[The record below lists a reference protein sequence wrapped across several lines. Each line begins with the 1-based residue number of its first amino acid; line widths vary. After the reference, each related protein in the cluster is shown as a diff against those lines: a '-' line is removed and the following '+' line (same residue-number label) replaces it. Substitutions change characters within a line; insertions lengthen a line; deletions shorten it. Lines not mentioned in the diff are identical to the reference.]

1 MQVRIGNKTLDFPD
15 SINEGELAN
24 GTLWNKLRQISVV
37 FETVWSAIDRDVYA
51 IKDNPHMWTNRYQAF
66 RWFRQD
72 VGDPQHYE
80 EDKSTN
86 NVAELDSEY
95 QAQKTGFK
103 YNSFKSIIEEFNND
117 FKHPS
122 GFTNSGQE
130 WRYQEIHVSPELK
143 ADWMKIY
150 RNNVIT
156 MINYFNNTYW
166 GWFDG
171 NGWCVRS
178 CQVSCQQS
186 CQLACQSC
194 QHNTCHN
201 QHCGI

>member
-1 MQVRIGNKTLDFPD
+1 MIINKVSELRKEKNITQ
-15 SINEGELAN
+15 GQLAN
-24 GTLWNKLRQISVV
+24 ELGVSRQTIISLEDNKSNISLY
-37 FETVWSAIDRDVYA
+37 FA
-51 IKDNPHMWTNRYQAF
+51 
-66 RWFRQD
+66 
-72 VGDPQHYE
+72 
-80 EDKSTN
+80 
-86 NVAELDSEY
+86 
-95 QAQKTGFK
+95 
-103 YNSFKSIIEEFNND
+103 
-117 FKHPS
+117 
-122 GFTNSGQE
+122 
-130 WRYQEIHVSPELK
+130 
-143 ADWMKIY
+143 MKISKFF
-150 RNNVIT
+150 NKPIEQIFIQKD

>member
-15 SINEGELAN
+15 SINAGDLAN
-24 GTLWNKLRQISVV
+24 GSLWDKLRQISVA
-37 FETVWSAIDRDVYA
+37 FETVWFALNDDAQA
-51 IKDNPHMWTNRYQAF
+51 IKDNPHMWNNRYQAF

-72 VGDPQHYE
+72 VGASHHYG
-80 EDKSTN
+80 EDRN
-86 NVAELDSEY
+86 NVTEVESER
-95 QAQKTGFK
+95 QNQTTGFK
-103 YNSFKSIIEEFNND
+103 YNSFKRLIDDIEED
-117 FKHPS
+117 FKAGS
-122 GFTNSGQE
+122 SFSTAGQT
-130 WRYQEIHVSPELK
+130 WRYQDVRISPELK
-143 ADWMKIY
+143 ADWMQIY
-150 RNNVIT
+150 RQNTIN

>member
-1 MQVRIGNKTLDFPD
+1 MQVRIGNKNLNFPD
-15 SINEGELAN
+15 SINVGDLAD
-24 GTLWNKLRQISVV
+24 GALWDKLRQISVA
-37 FETVWSAIDRDVYA
+37 FETVWFALNDDAQA
-51 IKDNPHMWTNRYQAF
+51 IKDNPHMWNNRYQAF

-72 VGDPQHYE
+72 VGASHHYG
-80 EDKSTN
+80 EDRN
-86 NVAELDSEY
+86 NVTEVDSER
-95 QAQKTGFK
+95 QSQTTGFK
-103 YNSFKSIIEEFNND
+103 YNSFKRLIDDIEYD
-117 FKHPS
+117 FKAGS
-122 GFTNSGQE
+122 SFSTSGQTG
-130 WRYQEIHVSPELK
+130 RYQDVRISPELK
-143 ADWMKIY
+143 ADWMQIY
-150 RNNVIT
+150 RQNTIN

>member
-1 MQVRIGNKTLDFPD
+1 MQVRIGNKNLNFPD
-15 SINEGELAN
+15 SINVGDLAD
-24 GTLWNKLRQISVV
+24 GALWDKLRQISVA
-37 FETVWSAIDRDVYA
+37 FETVWSALNKDAYA
-51 IKDNPHMWTNRYQAF
+51 IKDNPHTWTNRYQAF

-72 VGDPQHYE
+72 VGDPDDYG
-80 EDKSTN
+80 EDRN
-86 NVAELDSEY
+86 NVTEVESER
-95 QAQKTGFK
+95 QSQTTGFK
-103 YNSFKSIIEEFNND
+103 YNSFKRLIDDIEDD
-117 FKHPS
+117 FKAGS
-122 GFTNSGQE
+122 SFSTSGQT
-130 WRYQEIHVSPELK
+130 WRYQDVRISPELK
-143 ADWMKIY
+143 ADWMQIY
-150 RNNVIT
+150 RQNTIN

>member
-15 SINEGELAN
+15 SINAGDLAN
-24 GTLWNKLRQISVV
+24 GSLWDKLRQISVA
-37 FETVWSAIDRDVYA
+37 FETVWFALNDDAYA
-51 IKDNPHMWTNRYQAF
+51 VKDNPHMWNNRYQAF

-72 VGDPQHYE
+72 VGASHHYGQ
-80 EDKSTN
+80 DRN
-86 NVAELDSEY
+86 NVTEVESER
-95 QAQKTGFK
+95 QSQTTGFK
-103 YNSFKSIIEEFNND
+103 YNSFKRLIDDIEED
-117 FKHPS
+117 FKAGS
-122 GFTNSGQE
+122 SFSTAGQT
-130 WRYQEIHVSPELK
+130 WRYQDVRISPELK
-143 ADWMKIY
+143 ADWMQIY
-150 RNNVIT
+150 RQNTIN

>member
-1 MQVRIGNKTLDFPD
+1 MQVRIGNKNLNFPD
-15 SINEGELAN
+15 SINVGELAN
-24 GTLWNKLRQISVV
+24 GTLWNKLRQISVA
-37 FETVWSAIDRDVYA
+37 FETVWSALNRDAYVV
-51 IKDNPHMWTNRYQAF
+51 KDNPPMWNNRYQAF

-72 VGDPQHYE
+72 VGDADSYNTAWN
-80 EDKSTN
+80 DVTI
-86 NVAELDSEY
+86 LDNER
-95 QAQKTGFK
+95 QAQTTGFK
-103 YNSFKSIIEEFNND
+103 YASFKRIIDDIEDEFKAGSS
-117 FKHPS
+117 FS
-122 GFTNSGQE
+122 TAGQT
-130 WRYQEIHVSPELK
+130 WRYQDVRISPELK
-143 ADWMKIY
+143 ADWMQIY
-150 RNNVIT
+150 RQNTIT

>member
-1 MQVRIGNKTLDFPD
+1 MQVRIGNKNLNFPD
-15 SINEGELAN
+15 SINAGELAN
-24 GTLWNKLRQISVV
+24 GTLWNKLRQISVA
-37 FETVWSAIDRDVYA
+37 FETVWSALNRDAYA
-51 IKDNPHMWTNRYQAF
+51 VKDNPHMWNNRYQAF

-72 VGDPQHYE
+72 VGDVDSYNTAFN
-80 EDKSTN
+80 DVTI
-86 NVAELDSEY
+86 LDNER
-95 QAQKTGFK
+95 QAQTSGFK
-103 YNSFKSIIEEFNND
+103 YTSFNHIISDFNEFKTSNSFAV
-117 FKHPS
+117 
-122 GFTNSGQE
+122 SGQQ
-130 WRYQEIHVSPELK
+130 WRYQDIHISPELK
-143 ADWMKIY
+143 ADWMQIY
-150 RNNVIT
+150 RQNTIT

>member
-1 MQVRIGNKTLDFPD
+1 MQVRIGNKNLNFPD
-15 SINEGELAN
+15 SINAGDLAN
-24 GTLWNKLRQISVV
+24 GALWDKLRQISVA
-37 FETVWSAIDRDVYA
+37 FETVWFALNDDAQA
-51 IKDNPHMWTNRYQAF
+51 IKDNPHMWNNRYQAF

-72 VGDPQHYE
+72 VGASHHYG
-80 EDKSTN
+80 EDRN
-86 NVAELDSEY
+86 NVTEVDSER
-95 QAQKTGFK
+95 QSQTTGFK
-103 YNSFKSIIEEFNND
+103 YNSFKRLIDDIEED
-117 FKHPS
+117 FKAGS
-122 GFTNSGQE
+122 SFSTSGQT
-130 WRYQEIHVSPELK
+130 WRYQDVRISPELK
-143 ADWMKIY
+143 ADWMQIY
-150 RNNVIT
+150 RQNTIN

>member
-15 SINEGELAN
+15 SINAGELAD
-24 GTLWNKLRQISVV
+24 GTLWNKLRQISVA
-37 FETVWSAIDRDVYA
+37 FETVWSALNRDAYA
-51 IKDNPHMWTNRYQAF
+51 VKDNPHMWNNRYQAF

-72 VGDPQHYE
+72 VGDADSYNTAFN
-80 EDKSTN
+80 DVTI
-86 NVAELDSEY
+86 LDNER
-95 QAQKTGFK
+95 QAQTSGFK
-103 YNSFKSIIEEFNND
+103 YASFNHIIGDFESEFKTSTS
-117 FKHPS
+117 FAVA
-122 GFTNSGQE
+122 GQQ
-130 WRYQEIHVSPELK
+130 WRYQDMRISPELK
-143 ADWMKIY
+143 ADWMQIY
-150 RNNVIT
+150 RQNTIT

-201 QHCGI
+201 QRCSSH

>member
-15 SINEGELAN
+15 SINAGELAN
-24 GTLWNKLRQISVV
+24 GTLWNKLRQIGVA
-37 FETVWSAIDRDVYA
+37 FETVWAAINTDAYA
-51 IKDNPHMWTNRYQAF
+51 VKDNPHMWNNRYQAF
-66 RWFRQD
+66 RWFRTD
-72 VGDPQHYE
+72 IGCDTGSARHNATE
-80 EDKSTN
+80 I
-86 NVAELDSEY
+86 DSSR
-95 QAQKTGFK
+95 QAQTTGFK
-103 YNSFKSIIEEFNND
+103 YNSFKAIIDDIEDD
-117 FKHPS
+117 FKTSTSYPI
-122 GFTNSGQE
+122 SGQA
-130 WRYQEIHVSPELK
+130 WRYQDVRISPELK

>member
-1 MQVRIGNKTLDFPD
+1 MQVRIGNKNLNFPD
-15 SINEGELAN
+15 SINAGDLAN
-24 GTLWNKLRQISVV
+24 GTLWDKLRQISVA
-37 FETVWSAIDRDVYA
+37 FETVWFALNDDAHA
-51 IKDNPHMWTNRYQAF
+51 IKDNPHMWNNRYQAF

-72 VGDPQHYE
+72 VGASHHYG
-80 EDKSTN
+80 EDRN
-86 NVAELDSEY
+86 NVTEVDSER
-95 QAQKTGFK
+95 QSQTTGFK
-103 YNSFKSIIEEFNND
+103 YNSFKRLIDDIEED
-117 FKHPS
+117 FKAGS
-122 GFTNSGQE
+122 SFSISGQT
-130 WRYQEIHVSPELK
+130 WRYQDVRISPELK
-143 ADWMKIY
+143 ADWMQIY
-150 RNNVIT
+150 RQNTIT

>member
-15 SINEGELAN
+15 SSNAGDLAN
-24 GTLWNKLRQISVV
+24 GALWNKLRQISVA
-37 FETVWSAIDRDVYA
+37 FETVWFALNDDAQA
-51 IKDNPHMWTNRYQAF
+51 IKDNPHMWNNRYQAF

-72 VGDPQHYE
+72 VGASHHYG
-80 EDKSTN
+80 EDRN
-86 NVAELDSEY
+86 NVTEVESER
-95 QAQKTGFK
+95 QSQTTGFK
-103 YNSFKSIIEEFNND
+103 YNSFKRLIDDIEDD
-117 FKHPS
+117 FKAGS
-122 GFTNSGQE
+122 SFSTSGQT
-130 WRYQEIHVSPELK
+130 WRYQDVRISPELK
-143 ADWMKIY
+143 ADWMQIY
-150 RNNVIT
+150 RQNTIN

>member
-1 MQVRIGNKTLDFPD
+1 MQVRIGNKNLNFPD
-15 SINEGELAN
+15 SINVGDLAD
-24 GTLWNKLRQISVV
+24 GALWDKLRQISVA
-37 FETVWSAIDRDVYA
+37 FETVWSALNKDAYA
-51 IKDNPHMWTNRYQAF
+51 IKDNPHMWNNRYQAF

-72 VGDPQHYE
+72 VGDPDDYK
-80 EDKSTN
+80 DSTN
-86 NVAELDSEY
+86 NVAEIDTER
-95 QAQKTGFK
+95 QPQTTGFK
-103 YNSFKSIIEEFNND
+103 YASFKRIIEEFDND
-117 FKHPS
+117 FRHDTIFS
-122 GFTNSGQE
+122 VAGQH
-130 WRYQEIHVSPELK
+130 WRYQDMRISPELK
-143 ADWMKIY
+143 ADWMQIY
-150 RNNVIT
+150 RQNTIT

>member
-15 SINEGELAN
+15 SINAGELAN
-24 GTLWNKLRQISVV
+24 GTLWNKLRQISVA
-37 FETVWSAIDRDVYA
+37 FETVWSALNRDAYA
-51 IKDNPHMWTNRYQAF
+51 VKDNPHMWNNRYQAF

-72 VGDPQHYE
+72 VGDVDSYNTAWN
-80 EDKSTN
+80 DVTI
-86 NVAELDSEY
+86 LDNER
-95 QAQKTGFK
+95 QAQTSGFK
-103 YNSFKSIIEEFNND
+103 YASFNHIISDFEGEFKTSTS
-117 FKHPS
+117 FAVA
-122 GFTNSGQE
+122 GQH
-130 WRYQEIHVSPELK
+130 WRYQDMRISPELK
-143 ADWMKIY
+143 ADWMQIY
-150 RNNVIT
+150 RQNTIT

>member
-15 SINEGELAN
+15 SINAGDLAN
-24 GTLWNKLRQISVV
+24 GTLWNKLRQIGVA
-37 FETVWSAIDRDVYA
+37 FETVWSALNRDAYA
-51 IKDNPHMWTNRYQAF
+51 VKDNPHMWTNRYQAF

-72 VGDPQHYE
+72 VGASHDYGK
-80 EDKSTN
+80 DRN
-86 NVAELDSEY
+86 NVTEVESER
-95 QAQKTGFK
+95 QSQTTGFK
-103 YNSFKSIIEEFNND
+103 YNSFKRLIDDIEED
-117 FKHPS
+117 FKAGS
-122 GFTNSGQE
+122 SFSTAGQT
-130 WRYQEIHVSPELK
+130 WRYQDVRISPELK
-143 ADWMKIY
+143 ADWMQIY
-150 RNNVIT
+150 RQNTIN

>member
-15 SINEGELAN
+15 SINAGDLAN
-24 GTLWNKLRQISVV
+24 GTLWNKLRQISVA
-37 FETVWSAIDRDVYA
+37 FETVWFALNDDAQA
-51 IKDNPHMWTNRYQAF
+51 IKDNPHMWNNRYQAF

-72 VGDPQHYE
+72 VGDP
-80 EDKSTN
+80 EDYKDSTN
-86 NVAELDSEY
+86 NVAELDAER
-95 QAQKTGFK
+95 QLQTTGFK
-103 YNSFKSIIEEFNND
+103 YASFKRIIEEFDND
-117 FKHPS
+117 FRHDTVFS
-122 GFTNSGQE
+122 VAGQH
-130 WRYQEIHVSPELK
+130 WRYQDMRISPELK
-143 ADWMKIY
+143 ADWMQIY
-150 RNNVIT
+150 RQNTIT